1 MKKVFTLTLA
11 ILCLGSFGQRSFI
24 YPKGKQLLGWIESIN
39 EKTERGQNS
48 RTLQSRLLA
57 TSQSNSSCTVSDSS
71 HFIYKTNSGAIPVFN
86 LPQANENAYDPELW
100 WAADSILSFS
110 SDGSCIVSIDLSSS
124 KKQTIIN
131 NKIVD
136 GIYFDGK
143 TKERVSYNSDNLATD
158 YYADTILPNSTWGE
172 YYHYHFSYNTNKKMT
187 TIVGQHKQG
196 ASWQNE
202 FQSRFIYNSNNNLVQ
217 IIDEDWDIGS
227 SAWSKTNETNVFY
240 LAPSI
245 KSYIKDKSFTAND
258 SSFTYFTYA
267 GNLIQSDSN
276 INSFNQ
282 IRINTYTYDAS
293 NYIIKKTKRAYVI
306 GQPSPFLDTVFTTYN
321 SYGQKLTEWD
331 GIAKN
336 NMIRWYWEEY
346 NAPSA
351 IEDNDS
357 FSDITFHPNPMMEK
371 ATLSYTLKSSEN
383 VTISLHD
390 ITGRSIQ
397 SVFKNQFQSE
407 GLHNMD
413 VNFESQTQRGTYFLQ
428 LKGES
433 FTKIIK
439 VIKW

>member
-158 YYADTILPNSTWGE
+158 YYADTILPNSTWGRVL
-172 YYHYHFSYNTNKKMT
+172 S
-187 TIVGQHKQG
+187 
-196 ASWQNE
+196 
-202 FQSRFIYNSNNNLVQ
+202 L
-217 IIDEDWDIGS
+217 
-227 SAWSKTNETNVFY
+227 
-240 LAPSI
+240 
-245 KSYIKDKSFTAND
+245 SF
-258 SSFTYFTYA
+258 
-267 GNLIQSDSN
+267 
-276 INSFNQ
+276 
-282 IRINTYTYDAS
+282 
-293 NYIIKKTKRAYVI
+293 
-306 GQPSPFLDTVFTTYN
+306 FL
-321 SYGQKLTEWD
+321 
-331 GIAKN
+331 
-336 NMIRWYWEEY
+336 
-346 NAPSA
+346 
-351 IEDNDS
+351 
-357 FSDITFHPNPMMEK
+357 
-371 ATLSYTLKSSEN
+371 
-383 VTISLHD
+383 
-390 ITGRSIQ
+390 
-397 SVFKNQFQSE
+397 
-407 GLHNMD
+407 
-413 VNFESQTQRGTYFLQ
+413 
-428 LKGES
+428 
-433 FTKIIK
+433 
-439 VIKW
+439 

>member
-1 MKKVFTLTLA
+1 
-11 ILCLGSFGQRSFI
+11 
-24 YPKGKQLLGWIESIN
+24 
-39 EKTERGQNS
+39 
-48 RTLQSRLLA
+48 
-57 TSQSNSSCTVSDSS
+57 
-71 HFIYKTNSGAIPVFN
+71 
-86 LPQANENAYDPELW
+86 
-100 WAADSILSFS
+100 
-110 SDGSCIVSIDLSSS
+110 
-124 KKQTIIN
+124 
-131 NKIVD
+131 
-136 GIYFDGK
+136 
-143 TKERVSYNSDNLATD
+143 
-158 YYADTILPNSTWGE
+158 
-172 YYHYHFSYNTNKKMT
+172 MT